1 MDVADEIKGLYRE
14 YWRAER
20 SGNSE
25 AIASFFTTDG
35 RLIPPGQGPLIGRA
49 KIQQYFE
56 GQGSSDVEAD
66 LTHIEV
72 AGGLAWVT
80 GLVRWQDDGQLRH
93 LVFLDVWRQEKDG
106 WQIAACMWNSPD
118 GFVLA

>member
-25 AIASFFTTDG
+25 AIASLYTTDA

-49 KIQQYFE
+49 EIQQYYE

-72 AGGLAWVT
+72 VGELAWVT

-93 LVFLDVWRQEKDG
+93 LVFLDVWRQEKGG